1 MGVAEARASTHG
13 YTPCMRTNLL
23 IGVILVVA
31 ASGCAH
37 QPTTDGNAPAPQPAP
52 IDVSNDAPAPPA
64 AEAAA
69 WAQSLAPLR
78 FVNTRTGADCY
89 ARVYRADGSLDEVAA
104 SMIDAALGQ
113 RDLVSRPL
121 SRRLF
126 KLVTK
131 AAAHFGAREVSVVSS
146 LRDNA
151 RDGSRH
157 RSGEAI
163 DFRLPG
169 VKAEALGAYLRTA
182 ARVGVGVYT
191 HKRTQFV
198 HLDVREQSY
207 HWADASPPGVSW
219 RETRLSDRSA
229 SARDA
234 AYRPE
239 QDLPGA

>member
-1 MGVAEARASTHG
+1 
-13 YTPCMRTNLL
+13 MRTNLL
-23 IGVILVVA
+23 IGVIGVIA

-37 QPTTDGNAPAPQPAP
+37 QPTPDGNAPAPQPAP
-52 IDVSNDAPAPPA
+52 QPAPVQVSNDAPAAPA
-64 AEAAA
+64 AETAA
-69 WAQSLAPLR
+69 WAQALAPLR
-78 FVNTRTGADCY
+78 FLNTRTGADCY

-104 SMIDAALGQ
+104 SMIDAALAE
-113 RDLVSRPL
+113 RDVAPRPL
-121 SRRLF
+121 NRRLF

-131 AAAHFGAREVSVVSS
+131 AAAHFGAGQVSVVSS
-146 LRDNA
+146 LRDDA

-169 VKAEALGAYLRTA
+169 VQPQALAAYLRTN

-207 HWADASPPGVSW
+207 SWVDASPPGVSW
-219 RETRLSDRSA
+219 RETRLSDRGA
-229 SARDA
+229 PARDA

>member
-1 MGVAEARASTHG
+1 
-13 YTPCMRTNLL
+13 MRTNLL
-23 IGVILVVA
+23 IGVIGVVA
-31 ASGCAH
+31 ASGCARR
-37 QPTTDGNAPAPQPAP
+37 PTTDGNAPVLRPAP
-52 IDVSNDAPAPPA
+52 IDVSKDAPDPPA
-64 AEAAA
+64 AEGAA

-89 ARVYRADGSLDEVAA
+89 ARIYRADGSLDEVAA

-113 RDLVSRPL
+113 GDGPSRPL

-131 AAAHFGAREVSVVSS
+131 AAAHFGAGEVSVVSS

-169 VKAEALGAYLRTA
+169 VPADALAAYLRTG
-182 ARVGVGVYT
+182 ARVGVGLYT

-219 RETRLSDRSA
+219 RETRLSDRGA
-229 SARDA
+229 PARDA